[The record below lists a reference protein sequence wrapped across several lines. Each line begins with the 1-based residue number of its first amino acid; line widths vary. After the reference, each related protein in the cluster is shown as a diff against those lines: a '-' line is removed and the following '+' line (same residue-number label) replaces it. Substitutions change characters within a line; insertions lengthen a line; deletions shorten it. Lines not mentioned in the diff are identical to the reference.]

1 MKVFRNRALAV
12 LTALC
17 LILSLLP
24 VTALA
29 DEDDDNEGA
38 ESTDVTYK
46 DTVSTAKLHDQTP
59 AELAAA
65 GFNNHGKD
73 SNTANIDDVN
83 LYYDDSYELREGNL
97 TEDEKT
103 AGVVKSCIIHVEGLR
118 AHYNAS
124 NASTARPWVGI
135 KFEPDSTF
143 PEGADGEPGP
153 ITGVKVEYAK
163 SLPDAE
169 EYEWDW
175 EPIETVSLEAGSL
188 EENMYYPIGSTF
200 NNDYSEYVQVS
211 WYTGSDQ
218 DDPPAYSSIYKIGFD
233 VTLAEPELTVTDPS
247 FQSGATSDMEL
258 ELEIDHAQF
267 KSDAAGSR
275 ITITKEG
282 STSSGLTAGT
292 LTIDPDSSEEN
303 KDPHKATLALTG
315 EAPEGEVTVTIPADL
330 LEVNSTDADDVGYTI
345 PEDGLEGVVEILQG
359 APQPQAIAVTLT
371 GDAGIIWYGE
381 DSAEVESIDTTAT
394 IPADQDYVTVYG
406 EIDTD
411 EYQVPTTGGG
421 EITATNADITI
432 GDSTHHTFSVT
443 ISVESE
449 ATRPTS
455 VMVSA
460 ALKPVPQAGDVTVT
474 LGNGDSAVLPAS
486 DGKSFDEAKAAPK
499 SGNGYGYSPNGIND
513 TITVSAGAG
522 YTAKVAVVDDLTS
535 APDFSATGVTNT
547 ATVRIAAAGEANA
560 VYAVIE
566 VTKTADGPNVYY
578 VLKLFMNE
586 DETEWPEV
594 MASVS
599 TENEKIGG
607 TYIARL
613 VRGGETLATAVT
625 APEETNGLTNV
636 PVTEKITVEV
646 EAGIRRAI
654 GNDPEGYSVK
664 YALLGTADAEGNYSP
679 AWGTSPLNVELD
691 PVANLGRENA
701 VLVAVQVTKTA
712 EPADYYYY
720 VIPLFIAS
728 TEPSDDEREVILT
741 VDPDV
746 LYTNA
751 SEFKTTLKVA
761 GGTLVEGF
769 DGGALSIA
777 YGGTNLTLK
786 SDRRA
791 ADGKSAELVFEP
803 IANETVKEGNIT
815 ITIVDGAE
823 PFNEEITSVTPA
835 VLRIVDDPN
844 AEPDEPALP
853 ELTKATVNGK
863 SYALIA
869 SPSPSSSRVTNNV
882 TLLYNEAKDGA
893 TIAFTVPTGYEVVY
907 MTGETSAF
915 PDFGSGAIIVEN
927 GSISLPHVTEWA
939 GSTRYIWIHVS
950 PSDGADVTGE
960 NYYLIAVTVG
970 EDVTASVGKQIEK
983 KAELTPTLEE
993 SLTKEEQRTLKK
1005 AVEDIKVADDGGA
1018 IQDAVDR
1025 IIAGN
1030 PETYSSN
1037 SVRAALKAQGQ
1048 NVSDTARVTYTE
1060 KTSVEIAAT
1069 AYTAGESYTLD
1080 ITLWATIT
1088 AHCGGHDLPFEA
1100 VPLSDLGSKKID
1112 VTIPIPSG
1120 IAKNSE
1126 GVLIENQ
1133 STHAQWTRRVK
1144 NGAATIDVGHFS
1156 LFTVAPYS
1164 GEIEEE
1170 ENKTETGKK
1179 PDSSGSGGGTATPAV
1194 KTPATTGSAAPAPAV
1209 TASSFTDVAAG
1220 AYYYDAVQWAVSK
1233 GITGGYED
1241 GSFRPNAT
1249 CTRAQMMTFLWRAVG
1264 SPEPSG
1270 SGAFTDVRG
1279 DAYYAKAVQWAVEA
1293 GVTTG
1298 ATATTFNPDG
1308 ACTRAQAMTFLWRIN
1323 GSPAASGGGF
1333 SDVASGSY
1341 YSGAVAWA
1349 ASTGVTNGY
1358 GNGSFGPDNTCTR
1371 GNIVTFLYR
1380 DLAG

>member
-1 MKVFRNRALAV
+1 MKVFRNRTLAV

-29 DEDDDNEGA
+29 VEDDDNEGA
-38 ESTDVTYK
+38 ESTDVTYT
-46 DTVSTAKLHDQTP
+46 DTVDTAHLHDQT
-59 AELAAA
+59 AEELTTI
-65 GFNNHGKD
+65 GSNGKD
-73 SNTANIDDVN
+73 NAADIADTD
-83 LYYDDSYELREGNL
+83 LYSAYGRKNGTTL
-97 TEDEKT
+97 TEQEKT
-103 AGVVKSCIIHVEGLR
+103 AGVVSSDVIYAKDLR
-118 AHYNAS
+118 VHYNAEIPS
-124 NASTARPWVGI
+124 KAYPWVGVNF
-135 KFEPDSTF
+135 KPDESY
-143 PEGADGEPGP
+143 PQNGEAA
-153 ITGVKVEYAK
+153 ITGVSVYYSTDLSDWKDVEQDFVPEGGMEYNMHYA
-163 SLPDAE
+163 
-169 EYEWDW
+169 
-175 EPIETVSLEAGSL
+175 
-188 EENMYYPIGSTF
+188 IGSTF
-200 NNDYSEYVQVS
+200 HDGYEEYVKVQWLTEAS
-211 WYTGSDQ
+211 E
-218 DDPPAYSSIYKIGFD
+218 DDDVAYENIHKIKLE
-233 VTLAEPELTVTDPS
+233 VTLATPELTVTDPS
-247 FQSGATSDMEL
+247 FQSGATSDMKL
-258 ELEIDHAQF
+258 ELEIHHAQF
-267 KSDAAGSR
+267 KSDAPNSASS
-275 ITITKEG
+275 IKITKANG
-282 STSSGLTAGT
+282 PDSGLTAGV
-292 LTIDPDSSEEN
+292 LTIDPEGTEES

-315 EAPEGEVTVTIPADL
+315 EAPEGEVTVTIPASL
-330 LEVNSTDADDVGYTI
+330 LEVDSTDKDDVGYTI
-345 PEDGLEGVVEILQG
+345 PADGLKDVVEIKRG
-359 APQPQAIAVTLT
+359 DPQPQDITVTLPD
-371 GDAGIIWYGE
+371 DAGITWYGE
-381 DSAEVESIDTTAT
+381 DTAEAESIRTTAT
-394 IPADQDYVTVYG
+394 IPAGQDSVTVYG

-432 GDSTHHTFSVT
+432 GISTNYTFSVT

-455 VMVSA
+455 VTVSA
-460 ALKPVPQAGDVTVT
+460 ALEPVPQAGDVTVT
-474 LGNGDSAVLPAS
+474 LGNGDRAVLPAS
-486 DGKSFDEAKAAPK
+486 DGKSNFEAAKDAPI
-499 SGNGYGYSPNGIND
+499 SGEGYGYSANGIDD
-513 TITVSAGAG
+513 TITVSAGKD
-522 YTAKVAVVDDLTS
+522 YTAKVAVVDNLNS
-535 APDFSATGVTNT
+535 APDFEAAEVTSD
-547 ATVRIAAAGEANA
+547 ARVQIDEAGKENA

-566 VTKTADGPNVYY
+566 VTKTADGSKTYY

-586 DETEWPEV
+586 DDSGDGTEWPEV
-594 MASVS
+594 LVSVS
-599 TENEKIGG
+599 ALGG
-607 TYIARL
+607 GNSKKL
-613 VRGGETLATAVT
+613 DNGGDTLAKAIDSPVSTLGF
-625 APEETNGLTNV
+625 ENV
-636 PVTEKITVEV
+636 PVTEKVTVEV
-646 EAGIRRAI
+646 EVGIRQAA
-654 GNDPEGYSVK
+654 GNGAEGYTVE

-853 ELTKATVNGK
+853 ELTKAAVNGK
-863 SYALIA
+863 SLSLIA
-869 SPSPSSSRVTNNV
+869 SPSPSSSSVTNYV

-960 NYYLIAVTVG
+960 NYYLIAVNVG

-1025 IIAGN
+1025 IIAGK

-1080 ITLWATIT
+1080 ITPWATIT

-1144 NGAATIDVGHFS
+1144 NGAVTIDVGHFS

-1179 PDSSGSGGGTATPAV
+1179 PDSSGSGGGTVTPAV

>member
-1 MKVFRNRALAV
+1 MKVFRNRTLAV

-29 DEDDDNEGA
+29 
-38 ESTDVTYK
+38 VTYSD
-46 DTVSTAKLHDQTP
+46 DTEYEDTIATATLHDQTY
-59 AELAAA
+59 A
-65 GFNNHGKD
+65 
-73 SNTANIDDVN
+73 V
-83 LYYDDSYELREGNL
+83 L
-97 TEDEKT
+97 TEAGITTDKT
-103 AGVVKSCIIHVEGLR
+103 AQTADVPDSAMPTGEAYKIVEDVDGMSEQGVDRAFKIHAENVR
-118 AHYNAS
+118 AHYSLNDPS
-124 NASTARPWVGI
+124 NPYPWVGVKI
-135 KFEPDSTF
+135 TPDEEFETS
-143 PEGADGEPGP
+143 P
-153 ITGVKVEYAK
+153 ITGAALSFGDSVEDLTEADTTPYPGETN
-163 SLPDAE
+163 PDG
-169 EYEWDW
+169 YEF
-175 EPIETVSLEAGSL
+175 V
-188 EENMYYPIGSTF
+188 MYYAINEDFPV
-200 NNDYSEYVQVS
+200 DYKEYMRLT
-211 WYTGSDQ
+211 WLTGGDEDYQ
-218 DDPPAYSSIYKIGFD
+218 QAYSRVYKITLD
-233 VTLAEPELTVTDPS
+233 VTLATPELTVTDPS
-247 FQSGATSDMEL
+247 FQSGATDDMQL
-258 ELEIDHAQF
+258 KLSIDHAQF
-267 KSDAAGSR
+267 KSDAPNSASS
-275 ITITKEG
+275 IKITKANG
-282 STSSGLTAGT
+282 SGSGLIVSG
-292 LTIDPDSSEEN
+292 LDIDPDGNEAN
-303 KDPHKATLALTG
+303 PHKATLTLEG
-315 EAPEGEVTVTIPADL
+315 EAPEGTVTVTIPASL
-330 LEVNSTDADDVGYTI
+330 LEVDSTDKDDVGYTI
-345 PEDGLEGVVEILQG
+345 PAGGLKDEVTIDRGQ
-359 APQPQAIAVTLT
+359 PQPRDIPVTLPD
-371 GDAGIIWYGE
+371 DAGITWYGE
-381 DSAEVESIDTTAT
+381 DTAGAQSIGTTAT
-394 IPADQDYVTVYG
+394 IPANSDTVTVYG

-432 GDSTHHTFSVT
+432 DTSTNHTFSVT

-455 VMVSA
+455 VTVSA
-460 ALKPVPQAGDVTVT
+460 ALEPVPQAGDVTVT
-474 LGNGDSAVLPAS
+474 LGNGDRAVLPAS

-513 TITVSAGAG
+513 TITVSAGKG
-522 YTAKVAVVDDLTS
+522 YTAKVAVVDDLAS
-535 APDFSATGVTNT
+535 EPDFAAAGVTNT

-566 VTKTADGPNVYY
+566 VTKTADESNVYY

-586 DETEWPEV
+586 DDPDDGTQWPEV
-594 MASVS
+594 LVSVS
-599 TENEKIGG
+599 AMGG
-607 TYIARL
+607 GNSKKL
-613 VRGGETLATAVT
+613 DNGGDTLAKAIDSPVSTLGF
-625 APEETNGLTNV
+625 ENV
-636 PVTEKITVEV
+636 PVTEKVTVEV
-646 EAGIRRAI
+646 EVGIRQAA
-654 GNDPEGYSVK
+654 GNGAEGYTVE
-664 YALLGTADAEGNYSP
+664 YALLGAADEDGNYSP

-863 SYALIA
+863 SLSLIA
-869 SPSPSSSRVTNNV
+869 SPSPSSSRANNV

-960 NYYLIAVTVG
+960 NYYLIAVAVG

-1025 IIAGN
+1025 IIAGS
-1030 PETYSSN
+1030 PEKYSSN
-1037 SVRAALKAQGQ
+1037 SVRAALKEKGQ
-1048 NVSDTARVTYTE
+1048 TVSDTARVTYTE
-1060 KTSVEIAAT
+1060 KTSVEISAT
-1069 AYTAGESYTLD
+1069 GYTAGESYTLD

-1088 AHCGGHDLPFEA
+1088 AHCGGHDLPFDA

-1323 GSPAASGGGF
+1323 GSPAASGGDF